1 MLLIPIKCLNLT
13 TIIYLTSVYSM
24 VYWWT
29 QELIFQ
35 AIVHL
40 SKSKL
45 WYSHGRPCAILC
57 AWHWLCVHSHEES
70 GVSYP
75 RIPTH
80 YTHLELVQGMQ
91 TGFSS
96 LNLLYL
102 LWSCS
107 VKCNLLNLSR
117 TVMPFS
123 FRRVLFTFQKK
134 QLFSFSITRLNST
147 MESKACV

>member
-1 MLLIPIKCLNLT
+1 MIQSHFNCCYFLQGCLHGVLWTKWYHSWWLSGNILLQVKIINLLLILIKCLNLT
-13 TIIYLTSVYSM
+13 TIIYQSSVYSV

-29 QELIFQ
+29 QELTFQ

-57 AWHWLCVHSHEES
+57 ARHWLCVHSHEES

-91 TGFSS
+91 TGLSS
-96 LNLLYL
+96 LI
-102 LWSCS
+102 CFICCGP
-107 VKCNLLNLSR
+107 V
-117 TVMPFS
+117 V
-123 FRRVLFTFQKK
+123 
-134 QLFSFSITRLNST
+134 
-147 MESKACV
+147 